1 MKARTLRGLRGKMS
15 RQSGDASGR
24 MFYGKIAI
32 MPSENDKCANLAA
45 DELEGGCR
53 LGALRKRSQLDFEI
67 EFFERII
74 SRDPNYVEVLI
85 NLGDLFTQ
93 KGCHR
98 RALQVD
104 LRLAQLRP
112 RSDTVM
118 YNLACSHAVLN
129 QKSEALEA
137 LRRAIALGYSDLD
150 FLANDSDLAALH
162 SHPEFQRILKHL
174 AGRPGTQHV
183 I

>member
-1 MKARTLRGLRGKMS
+1 MI
-15 RQSGDASGR
+15 
-24 MFYGKIAI
+24 YGKIAI

-45 DELEGGCR
+45 GELEGGYR

-67 EFFERII
+67 EFFERIL
-74 SRDPNYVEVLI
+74 SRDPNYLEVLI

-104 LRLAQLRP
+104 LRLAQLKP
-112 RSDTVM
+112 KSDTVM

-137 LRRAIALGYSDLD
+137 LRRAISLGYCDLE
-150 FLANDSDLAALH
+150 FLANDSDLASLH
-162 SHPEFQRILKHL
+162 SHPEFQRILKYL
-174 AGRPGTQHV
+174 AERPGTQHV
-183 I
+183 L